1 MHLVRDMVMNQQ
13 MEVPHVLNY
22 DQVANALTKGGL
34 SIQRF
39 HKLKDKLKVK
49 A

>member
-1 MHLVRDMVMNQQ
+1 MHFVRDMIMNQQ
-13 MEVPHVLNY
+13 LEVPHVLNY
-22 DQVANALTKGGL
+22 DQVADALTKGGL

-39 HKLKDKLKVK
+39 YKLKDKLKVN